1 MSSLRIRTLTLG
13 IDPAGT
19 DDLPTFERALTTL
32 RILHG
37 VFTDAGYEIQTTRIA
52 TTPLATY
59 RDFTTHTDDMEDLL
73 GLDRLATETGILL
86 SVGPI
91 ATSWADAQ
99 QIADWAAQ
107 LIATTTST
115 SFSIDVSPGAHA
127 SESLEAAARAMCA
140 IGQATSGG
148 EGNFRFA
155 AAANIAAGTPFFP
168 VAYHAGPESLS
179 IGLEFPRLLGEAAA
193 GGVDWSGFVASAS
206 RLIRRRLGP
215 IAELGQAQA
224 EQTGLAFAGVDLSPA
239 PGLDCSIARVIE
251 TLTGAA
257 FGDASTLAAC
267 ALLTGVLRN
276 TGLPSCGYSGLFL
289 PILEDKVL
297 AQRAA
302 EGRFSVKEL
311 LLYSSVCGA
320 GLDLV
325 PLPGNVDPKTLKNL
339 IADVAALATRLA
351 KPLSARLLPLP
362 GYAAGD
368 KVSFEN
374 PYLTDAV
381 VMALE

>member
-13 IDPAGT
+13 VDPAGT

-37 VFTDAGYEIQTTRIA
+37 VFTDAGYDIQTTRIA

-59 RDFTTHTDDMEDLL
+59 RGFKTHTDDFEDLIE
-73 GLDRLATETGILL
+73 LDRLATGTGILL
-86 SVGPI
+86 SLGPI
-91 ATSWADAQ
+91 ATNWADARQ
-99 QIADWAAQ
+99 FADWAAQ
-107 LIATTTST
+107 LIAATTST
-115 SFSIDVSPGAHA
+115 SFSVDVSPGAHA
-127 SESLEAAARAMCA
+127 EGSLEAAARAMCA

-179 IGLEFPRLLGEAAA
+179 IGLEFPRLLGEAATREA
-193 GGVDWSGFVASAS
+193 GWSQFVESAS
-206 RLIRRRLGP
+206 GLLQRRLGP
-215 IAELGQAQA
+215 IAELGRAQA
-224 EQTGLAFAGVDLSPA
+224 EQAGLAFAGLDLSPA
-239 PGLDCSIARVIE
+239 PGLDCSIAQVVE

-267 ALLTGVLRN
+267 ALLTGVLKN
-276 TGLPSCGYSGLFL
+276 SDLPSCGYSGLFL
-289 PILEDKVL
+289 PILEDTVL

-325 PLPGNVDPKTLKNL
+325 PLPGNVEPQTLKHL
-339 IADVAALATRLA
+339 IADVSALATRLA

-362 GYAAGD
+362 GRVAGD
-368 KVSFEN
+368 EVSFEN